1 MLNKLFSTVSSFLSA
16 GSIKE
21 YNYKKCR
28 ENSEL
33 AEFVDENKITLQ
45 EHIRVQ
51 IDKAKEM
58 SHVIPTE
65 YVSRCDSVFSNHVE
79 DIVWNI
85 LCSKKYSE
93 AQNYRYQDNAEKIN
107 MIVTVLPWPTNES
120 IEELRKLSDDRLH
133 GYMWLLAKIFL
144 NDWPSSDIKEFFH
157 IVVCQEADDFQLHV
171 GMGDYGGSPTAPRK
185 FSLVP
190 VDLLNDRER
199 QAMGLK

>member
-1 MLNKLFSTVSSFLSA
+1 MLNKLFSSVSAFLSA

-21 YNYKKCR
+21 CNYKKCR
-28 ENSEL
+28 DNSEL
-33 AEFVDENKITLQ
+33 AEFVDAKKSSLH
-45 EHIRVQ
+45 EHMSVQ
-51 IDKAKEM
+51 MDKAKEM
-58 SHVIPTE
+58 SHVIPEE
-65 YVSRCDSVFSNHVE
+65 YVLRCEAVFSKHME
-79 DIVWNI
+79 DAAWNI

-107 MIVTVLPWPTNES
+107 MIVTVLPWATNES

-157 IVVCQEADDFQLHV
+157 VVVCQDGDDFQLHV

-199 QAMGLK
+199 EAMGL